1 MSSAYE
7 RYELLQIDRLIN
19 STDILQ
25 ILIIQRRANLNDQH
39 MKRRSTSPLVKEM
52 QIKVMVRCHFISI
65 RTGKN
70 SRVILDVGRTWG
82 RRGHE
87 G

>member
-7 RYELLQIDRLIN
+7 RYELLQIDRLIS

-82 RRGHE
+82 RWGHE